1 MDWIGK
7 SLFNTF
13 LVFVILSVLY
23 ALLCIVVVSLYL
35 AFLYLAVFTGICLAC
50 FTCSCF
56 FFFVLPVSLVVVVWQ
71 LIATVP
77 FIPFPCTLHSGIKS
91 SWSCF
96 QQQDRRRGALLML
109 QSPVGIWT
117 QAGQKKKHENSRLAL
132 SIINCQGVYTIHLLL
147 HTGLLSATVKWV
159 SLFCFLPKWIL

>member
-1 MDWIGK
+1 MGN
-7 SLFNTF
+7 LFLIHF
-13 LVFVILSVLY
+13 LFLLFYLYYMHFYVLLLSVFTWHFCI
-23 ALLCIVVVSLYL
+23 LLFLLEFVWHVLL
-35 AFLYLAVFTGICLAC
+35 AHVL
-50 FTCSCF
+50 

-147 HTGLLSATVKWV
+147 HTGLLSAPVKWV